1 MNHSFN
7 VEIAKKYGVDGAIM
21 IENLYF
27 WIQKNKVNNKNF
39 HDGRYWTYN
48 SMKAFTEL
56 FPYWTEKQIRRILE
70 NLKKD
75 GAIITGNYNKIPY
88 DRTLWYAL
96 DDSII
101 SFYSNETL
109 DLTKQENGKPKKVEP
124 IPDINTDINTDII
137 ISGTENHEQQNN
149 ILSKELLQRIIDKW
163 NTVSTNKIKGI
174 KPNTQRYSMLKER
187 LKEYGE
193 NSVIEAIDNVGKSSF
208 LKGRNNRNWT
218 IDFDWFVR
226 PNNFPK
232 VLEGRYADKTTV
244 TPNKVESTT
253 DNEGGDWIGNM

>member
-7 VEIAKKYGVDGAIM
+7 VEIAKKYGVEGAII
-21 IENLYF
+21 IEHLYF
-27 WIQKNKVNNKNF
+27 WIQKNKVNDKNF

-48 SMKAFTEL
+48 SKKAFTEI
-56 FPYWTEKQIRRILE
+56 FPYWTERQLERIIG

-75 GAIITGNYNKIPY
+75 GAILTGNYNKVAY
-88 DRTLWYAL
+88 DRTTWYAL

-101 SFYSNETL
+101 SFY
-109 DLTKQENGKPKKVEP
+109 ENGKIDSTVCVNGNPQSVEP
-124 IPDINTDINTDII
+124 IPYINTDINTDNI
-137 ISGTENHEQQNN
+137 ISGTENHEQQIN

-163 NTVSTNKIKGI
+163 NSVSNNKIKGI

-193 NSVIEAIDNVGKSSF
+193 DAVIEAIDNVEKSTF
-208 LKGRNNRNWT
+208 LQGRNNRNWT
-218 IDFDWFVR
+218 IDFDWLVR

-232 VLEGRYADKTTV
+232 VLEGRYTDKNIV
-244 TPNKVESTT
+244 TPDKQQSTSS
-253 DNEGGDWIGNM
+253 NIGGGWNW

>member
-1 MNHSFN
+1 MEPVNRSFKGVWIPKELWITKELTLQEKCFL
-7 VEIAKKYGVDGAIM
+7 VEINSLDNDEGCFASNAYFAEFFGLSISRVKDVMANLEKKGYITRELIYKEGTREVEKRIIHVVGKSLLGGAEVTTRGSAEM
-21 IENLYF
+21 CPD
-27 WIQKNKVNNKNF
+27 NNINNNNI
-39 HDGRYWTYN
+39 DYIYN
-48 SMKAFTEL
+48 
-56 FPYWTEKQIRRILE
+56 
-70 NLKKD
+70 
-75 GAIITGNYNKIPY
+75 
-88 DRTLWYAL
+88 
-96 DDSII
+96 
-101 SFYSNETL
+101 
-109 DLTKQENGKPKKVEP
+109 
-124 IPDINTDINTDII
+124 
-137 ISGTENHEQQNN
+137 SGTENHEQQNN
-149 ILSKELLQRIIDKW
+149 ILSKGLLQRIMDKW

>member
-1 MNHSFN
+1 MEPVNRSFKGVWIPKELWITKELTLQEKCFL
-7 VEIAKKYGVDGAIM
+7 VEINSLDNDEGCFASNAYFAEFFGLSIGRVKAVMANLEKKGYITRELIYKEGTREVEKRIIHVVGKSLLGGAEVTTRGSAEM
-21 IENLYF
+21 CPD
-27 WIQKNKVNNKNF
+27 NNINNNNI
-39 HDGRYWTYN
+39 DYIYN
-48 SMKAFTEL
+48 S
-56 FPYWTEKQIRRILE
+56 
-70 NLKKD
+70 
-75 GAIITGNYNKIPY
+75 G
-88 DRTLWYAL
+88 
-96 DDSII
+96 
-101 SFYSNETL
+101 
-109 DLTKQENGKPKKVEP
+109 TK
-124 IPDINTDINTDII
+124 
-137 ISGTENHEQQNN
+137 NHEQQNN

-193 NSVIEAIDNVGKSSF
+193 DSVIEAIDNVGKSSF

-244 TPNKVESTT
+244 TSNRVESTT

>member
-1 MNHSFN
+1 MEPVNRSFKGVWIPKELWITKELTLQEKCFL
-7 VEIAKKYGVDGAIM
+7 VEINSLDNDEGCFASNAYFAEFFGLSISRVKDVMASLEKKGYITRELIYKEGTREVEKRIIHVVGKSLPGGAEVGTRGSAEM
-21 IENLYF
+21 CPD
-27 WIQKNKVNNKNF
+27 NNINNNNI
-39 HDGRYWTYN
+39 DYIYN
-48 SMKAFTEL
+48 S
-56 FPYWTEKQIRRILE
+56 
-70 NLKKD
+70 
-75 GAIITGNYNKIPY
+75 G
-88 DRTLWYAL
+88 
-96 DDSII
+96 
-101 SFYSNETL
+101 
-109 DLTKQENGKPKKVEP
+109 TK
-124 IPDINTDINTDII
+124 
-137 ISGTENHEQQNN
+137 NHEQQNN

-163 NTVSTNKIKGI
+163 NTVSINKIKGI

-193 NSVIEAIDNVGKSSF
+193 DSVIEAIDNVGKSSF

>member
-1 MNHSFN
+1 MEPVNRSFKGVRIPKELWITKELTLQEKCFL
-7 VEIAKKYGVDGAIM
+7 VEIDSLDNDEGCFASNAYFAEFFGLSISRVKDVMANLEKKGYITRELIYKEGTREVEKRIIHVVGNSLLGGAEVSTRGSAEM
-21 IENLYF
+21 CPD
-27 WIQKNKVNNKNF
+27 NNINNNNI
-39 HDGRYWTYN
+39 DYIYN
-48 SMKAFTEL
+48 
-56 FPYWTEKQIRRILE
+56 
-70 NLKKD
+70 
-75 GAIITGNYNKIPY
+75 
-88 DRTLWYAL
+88 
-96 DDSII
+96 
-101 SFYSNETL
+101 
-109 DLTKQENGKPKKVEP
+109 
-124 IPDINTDINTDII
+124 
-137 ISGTENHEQQNN
+137 SGTENHEQQNN

-193 NSVIEAIDNVGKSSF
+193 DSVIEAIDNVGKSSF